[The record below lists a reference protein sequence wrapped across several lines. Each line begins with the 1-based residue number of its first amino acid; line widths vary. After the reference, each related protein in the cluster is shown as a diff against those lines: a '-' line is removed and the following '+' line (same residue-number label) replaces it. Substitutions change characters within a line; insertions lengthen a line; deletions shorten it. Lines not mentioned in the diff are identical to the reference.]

1 MSLKTIKII
10 GWVFS
15 GLLVMV
21 FAGSAF
27 MKLSQNPEA
36 ITRAASFGF
45 SRETNF
51 IIGLVEIV
59 SLILFLIPRTGVIGG
74 MFLVAYLGGAIATT
88 LQPQQSVAV
97 PIIVQIVL
105 WITMFI
111 RFPPVSQKL
120 LLKAGNKY

>member
-10 GWVFS
+10 GWIFS
-15 GLLVMV
+15 GLLVIV

-74 MFLVAYLGGAIATT
+74 MFLVAYNSTNC
-88 LQPQQSVAV
+88 SVDYDV
-97 PIIVQIVL
+97 YSFSPSVTKIVIKSWQ
-105 WITMFI
+105 
-111 RFPPVSQKL
+111 
-120 LLKAGNKY
+120 